1 MIIWFSLYVLLID
14 FWICF
19 VKVSNGWLIVIK
31 GIWEGFRCLT
41 VESMILMVC
50 VIIVRE
56 WTFSVNIGSKDIK
69 VEKWDDSDDFE
80 VRYIVYDIMFFFVS
94 FRLLRICLLLFN

>member
-1 MIIWFSLYVLLID
+1 MF
-14 FWICF
+14 
-19 VKVSNGWLIVIK
+19 NGWVDDIDGMCNYSK
-31 GIWEGFRCLT
+31 G
-41 VESMILMVC
+41 
-50 VIIVRE
+50 
-56 WTFSVNIGSKDIK
+56 VNVFGKYGSKDIK